1 LGHRQSTNVLRRCSS
16 LGLVRSFRVLR
27 APSRCAATA
36 SSRTR
41 SDIAAPPMRFSSLQR
56 FPARSSI
63 LRKAG
68 LTSPDR
74 LTSSGFLNLST
85 FFDPLRACRPYFMPD
100 PLLGLNPSEP
110 FSYRVAVR
118 RLRRRSPLDVGPRS
132 PPSRTLVLP
141 DTARRRCRFTE
152 PLDSSMPPKRLALI
166 SPSVSARP
174 KPCRSQTR
182 RPLRGGRNHLG
193 PTDSAHL
200 AVAEAP
206 TKPNAPSLLPRSR
219 PKPKAQQNRT
229 QTLFSSEPKPCRV
242 LSKAE
247 ALSIRHRDL
256 SRVGSSVPSS
266 SGPKSLPLRPPSLQ
280 EAETPLRVG
289 VCSPRREAEAS
300 FWGGRAAQLPETRKL
315 R

>member
-1 LGHRQSTNVLRRCSS
+1 
-16 LGLVRSFRVLR
+16 
-27 APSRCAATA
+27 
-36 SSRTR
+36 
-41 SDIAAPPMRFSSLQR
+41 
-56 FPARSSI
+56 
-63 LRKAG
+63 
-68 LTSPDR
+68 
-74 LTSSGFLNLST
+74 
-85 FFDPLRACRPYFMPD
+85 MPD

-110 FSYRVAVR
+110 CSYRLAVR

-132 PPSRTLVLP
+132 LPSRTLVLP
-141 DTARRRCRFTE
+141 DVARRRCRTTE
-152 PLDSSMPPKRLALI
+152 PLDSSMPPKRPALI
-166 SPSVSARP
+166 SPPVPAGP
-174 KPCRSQTR
+174 KPCRSRTC
-182 RPLRGGRNHLG
+182 RPFRSGRNHLG
-193 PTDSAHL
+193 PNDSAHL

-247 ALSIRHRDL
+247 TLSICLRGR

-266 SGPKSLPLRPPSLQ
+266 SGPKSLPLRPPSLR

-300 FWGGRAAQLPETRKL
+300 FWGGRAAQLTETRRL